1 MADKVTGNHLH
12 YPSNPTQ
19 TYDESKIGLKTG
31 PSDKPDWRASQG
43 QEQVTSTRMPLGR
56 TPLPV
61 AQFGAHAGGG
71 LSGSGSPKEQITST
85 RMTLGRN
92 PSSPYD
98 PVSKTKPEI
107 PLKGK

>member
-1 MADKVTGNHLH
+1 MADDVTGGHLR
-12 YPSNPTQ
+12 YPSNPHQ
-19 TYDESKIGLKTG
+19 VYDESKVGLKTG
-31 PSDKPDWRASQG
+31 PSDKPDWKARQG

-71 LSGSGSPKEQITST
+71 LSGGGKPMEQITST
-85 RMTLGRN
+85 RMPLSRSEDT
-92 PSSPYD
+92 PYH
-98 PVSKTKPEI
+98 PISKTVPKV